1 MNNSDNR
8 EIELIGIDLDF
19 EETAG
24 SGKEPDPVVIDNEDK
39 VEEIKES
46 KKKRNVAKE
55 VLSYILVIVIALVI
69 AIVVNNFVIINATV
83 PTNSMANTIN
93 ENDKLFGYRLAYM
106 FFEPQRGDV
115 VIFEHQCYKNSDK
128 EALVKR
134 VIGIENDTIEIVNGV
149 LYRNGK
155 AIEEDFLAEPMKG
168 NYGPYVVPADCYFLL
183 GDNRNIS
190 DDARFWDYPYVKEED
205 IIAQAVFKYSPAF
218 ESIK

>member
-1 MNNSDNR
+1 MNNSDSK

-19 EETAG
+19 EEITG
-24 SGKEPDPVVIDNEDK
+24 SGTEPDPVV
-39 VEEIKES
+39 VTEEPKDTKE
-46 KKKRNVAKE
+46 KRSIAKE
-55 VLSYILVIVIALVI
+55 VLSYVLVIVIALIV

-93 ENDKLFGYRLAYM
+93 EQDKLFGYRLAYM

-115 VIFEHQCYKNSDK
+115 VIFEHKCYKDSEK

-134 VIGIENDTIEIVNGV
+134 VVGIENDTIQIIEGV

-155 AIEEDFLAEPMKG
+155 VIEENFLAEPMKG
-168 NYGPYVVPADCYFLL
+168 SYGPYVVPADCYFLL

-190 DDARFWDYPYVKEED
+190 DDARFWDYPFVKEED
-205 IIAQAVFKYSPAF
+205 IIAKAVFKYSPSF

>member
-19 EETAG
+19 QETAG
-24 SGKEPDPVVIDNEDK
+24 SGNEPDPVVIDTDDK
-39 VEEIKES
+39 VEEIKET
-46 KKKRNVAKE
+46 KKKRSVAKE
-55 VLSYILVIVIALVI
+55 VLSYILVVCIALII

-93 ENDKLFGYRLAYM
+93 KNDKLFGYRLAYL

-115 VIFEHQCYKNSDK
+115 VIFEHKCYKDSEK

-134 VIGIENDTIEIVNGV
+134 VVGIENDTIQIIDGV

-155 AIEEDFLAEPMKG
+155 VIEENFLTEPMEG
-168 NYGPYVVPADCYFLL
+168 NYGPYVVPAGCYFLL

-190 DDARFWDYPYVKEED
+190 DDARYWDYPYVKKED
-205 IIAQAVFKYSPAF
+205 IIAKAVFKYSPSF

>member
-1 MNNSDNR
+1 MNNNSDNK

-19 EETAG
+19 EEIAG
-24 SGKEPDPVVIDNEDK
+24 SGNEPDPVVVTDNET
-39 VEEIKES
+39 EEIEKP
-46 KKKRNVAKE
+46 KKKRSVAKE
-55 VLSYILVIVIALVI
+55 VLSYILVMGIALIV

-93 ENDKLFGYRLAYM
+93 ENDKLFGYRLAYL

-115 VIFEHQCYKNSDK
+115 VIFEHQCYKKSEK

-134 VIGIENDTIEIVNGV
+134 VVAIEGDTVEIIDGV

-155 AIEEDFLAEPMKG
+155 VIEEAFLMEPMEG
-168 NYGPYVVPADCYFLL
+168 TYGPYVVPADCYFLL

-190 DDARFWDYPYVKEED
+190 DDARFWDYPYVKKDD
-205 IIAQAVFKYSPAF
+205 IIAKAVFKYSPSF